1 MLNIVYAFD
10 ENYNKQAFVSI
21 CSLIEKI
28 NVNCNIFIIHHKSST
43 FETYKNKIEKTFKN
57 VKIDLYTFKKEN
69 VHFPN
74 LEKAHVSEATYY
86 RLFFDKY
93 VPTYIENFLYLDADV
108 ICMNN
113 PINKIQNIFIS
124 MDKEGF
130 EVAARKEGSLDP
142 DDIENR
148 ETIGVTN
155 DYFNA
160 GVLFVNY
167 KKSITNDAF
176 NKLRERL
183 TEIEKNIKFWDQD
196 VLNSFYNGKFLNL
209 EDSMNYDPNINDNNL
224 SYDKPEKIFFLHYQ
238 GSNKPWTI
246 HGIFLEYSDFYHNI
260 YKKYGLGS
268 YHITST
274 WKKDTLIKFLISIVS
289 LKFIKLSSPYKYIT
303 SVISF
308 LITKKEN

>member
-43 FETYKNKIEKTFKN
+43 FEKYKNKIEKTFKN
-57 VKIDLYTFKKEN
+57 VNIDIQTFKKEN
-69 VHFPN
+69 VYFPN
-74 LEKAHVSEATYY
+74 LENAHVSEATYY

-93 VPTYIENFLYLDADV
+93 IPTNIEKFLYLDADV
-108 ICMNN
+108 ICLNS
-113 PINKIQNIFIS
+113 PIDKIQNIFIS
-124 MDKEGF
+124 MDNEDF
-130 EVAARKEGSLDP
+130 EIAARKEDSLDLV
-142 DDIENR
+142 DIENR
-148 ETIGVTN
+148 KTIGVKN

-167 KKSITNDAF
+167 KKTISNNSF
-176 NKLRERL
+176 NKLRNRL
-183 TEIEKNIKFWDQD
+183 TEIEENIKFWDQD
-196 VLNSFYNGKFLNL
+196 VLNSFYNGKFLSI
-209 EDSMNYDPNINDNNL
+209 EDSMNYDPNIDHNNF
-224 SYDKPEKIFFLHYQ
+224 SYDRHEKIFFLHYQ
-238 GSNKPWTI
+238 GSNKPWKI
-246 HGIFLEYSDFYHNI
+246 DGIFSEYSNFYHNI

-268 YHITST
+268 YHITSS
-274 WKKDTLIKFLISIVS
+274 WKKVTLIKFLISIVS